1 MEIVLYIVIP
11 ILTFFGI
18 TSMPTRWIAIM
29 FAGSSSVLNI
39 FPIFAA
45 YFIWTCIDIIHLNLT
60 NAPIPIALFLIC
72 WLVKLIEEQ
81 VVKKAGWQTHVNMAE
96 AWVIFV
102 WAILAMFGDFR
113 GWF

>member
-18 TSMPTRWIAIM
+18 TSMPTRLITMM
-29 FAGSSSVLNI
+29 FAGRPSVLTI
-39 FPIFAA
+39 FPIVAA
-45 YFIWTCIDIIHLNLT
+45 YFIWTCIDIIHSNLT

-72 WLVKLIEEQ
+72 WLVKLIEDQ
-81 VVKKAGWQTHVNMAE
+81 VVKKASWQININMAE
-96 AWVIFV
+96 AWVIFI